1 MKRLT
6 LQLSSCKTKRFRIT
20 RVLVTI
26 AVLLVSANLVAG
38 RRHEANRF
46 DLVEA
51 TIDSIHNAFDKGTVT
66 PEELAWMYLVR
77 ISTYDPTST
86 ATHLNSYIHVNT
98 DANHDAHEL
107 PNGHG
112 KGLSPIAGRSSAFP

>member
-6 LQLSSCKTKRFRIT
+6 LQLSSCKTERFRIT

-26 AVLLVSANLVAG
+26 ALLLVSANLLAG

-51 TIDSIHNAFDKGTVT
+51 TIDSIHTAFDNGTVT

-77 ISTYDPTST
+77 ISTYDPLST
-86 ATHLNSYIHVNT
+86 ATHLNSYIHVN
-98 DANHDAHEL
+98 DGCEPRRA
-107 PNGHG
+107 
-112 KGLSPIAGRSSAFP
+112 